1 MKNFKINL
9 SLNKY
14 IIFLFFFIYVSQV
27 FRIPYNFHVI
37 NQRNYES
44 RMHIAH
50 GNCDKESYG
59 FITATS
65 KEFAI
70 KKNEAPLSLSLD
82 HYSPEIWGLLM
93 PHKKKYNK
101 KYIFTLNYF
110 GKFNDLK
117 NKTINMNGH
126 MINLNDYSLA
136 KKFGNCYFWI
146 KND

>member
-1 MKNFKINL
+1 MKSFKKNL
-9 SLNKY
+9 LLNKY
-14 IIFLFFFIYVSQV
+14 IIFIFFFIYVSQV
-27 FRIPYNFHVI
+27 FKIPYNFHVI

-44 RMHIAH
+44 RMNIAH

-59 FITATS
+59 FITATI
-65 KEFAI
+65 KEFKI
-70 KKNEAPLSLSLD
+70 KKNEVPLSLSLD
-82 HYSPEIWGLLM
+82 HYSPEIWGLLK

-101 KYIFTLNYF
+101 KYIFILNYF
-110 GKFNDLK
+110 GNFNDLK
-117 NKTINMNGH
+117 NKTISMNDH

>member
-1 MKNFKINL
+1 MN
-9 SLNKY
+9 
-14 IIFLFFFIYVSQV
+14 
-27 FRIPYNFHVI
+27 
-37 NQRNYES
+37 
-44 RMHIAH
+44 IAH

-82 HYSPEIWGLLM
+82 HHSPEIWGLLM